1 MDKAVESLRAGLGWG
16 IAVALAHLIHGIGL
30 IMVLGQ
36 PPLTLFALKGS
47 LIEVALGLLAGI
59 LLVPLRWVPKANI
72 AQPIAFL
79 VVWLVMERL
88 VAVDP
93 SKPLMWIG
101 PPLGGLL
108 LYGIGS
114 ALAKKHIGAV
124 AGASALAFGVLLA
137 APEVRSAIT
146 DAGDLELDLKPARE
160 GAPDV
165 LFIVMDTTR
174 AQSSSAYGYG
184 RDTTPTLE
192 ALAKEGVLY
201 EQATA
206 PATWSLPAHA
216 ALFTGTF
223 PSFNQAHAETRYLG
237 DTLPTVMEVFAANG
251 YETSCF
257 SANPHISESFGLT
270 RGFHHSD
277 RAWAAG
283 PAARQF
289 SFIYRF
295 LDFAGVGANDKGGAM
310 VVGNIRR
317 WMKGRPKDGP
327 PAFVFV
333 NFLEAHFPFH
343 QLPNEFVTA
352 YQNRPISELR
362 EAGQI
367 AFGAQFGR
375 PLTQAEIE
383 QIRAPLVDLYDGG
396 VKYTDHLV
404 GEVVDEWRKAGRLD
418 NTIVVVL
425 GDHGEVMGEHDAFG
439 HVVPMVEQDLRVPL
453 VFRYPAKLPKGKR
466 VAKPVSTV
474 GTFATLADLAGLE
487 KSTVPRL
494 QVGSLTKDFDAEKLG
509 EPVMAERYEEHLLSA
524 RFAEGQTL
532 GVGPLMDPR
541 GRYRSFRWHDWK
553 YVERCDHGEEKFYL
567 YNLADDPGETKDLM
581 PERPSVVDD
590 IEPELLAVKE
600 LFKLPGVCD
609 EVTGEVKKLE
619 DMSKEEVAQLC
630 QLGYLSGE
638 ECEGL

>member
-1 MDKAVESLRAGLGWG
+1 MDKVVESLKAGLGWG
-16 IAVALAHLIHGIGL
+16 VAVALAHLIHGIGL

-47 LIEVALGLLAGI
+47 LIEIALGLLAGL
-59 LLVPLRWVPKANI
+59 LLVPVRWAPRAAV
-72 AQPIAFL
+72 AQPVVFM
-79 VVWLVMERL
+79 VVWLIMERL

-101 PPLGGLL
+101 PTLGGLL

-114 ALAKKHIGAV
+114 AINKKSVGAV
-124 AGASALAFGVLLA
+124 AGLAALIFGTLLA

-146 DAGDLELDLKPARE
+146 NKGDLALDLTPARE

-174 AQSSSAYGYG
+174 AQSVSAYGYE

-223 PSFNQAHAETRYLG
+223 PSYNQAHAETRFLG
-237 DTLPTVMEVFAANG
+237 DALPTVMEVFAENG
-251 YETSCF
+251 YETHCF

-295 LDFAGVGANDKGGAM
+295 LDYAGVGANDKGGAM

-317 WMKGRPKDGP
+317 WMKSRPDEGP

-375 PLTQAEIE
+375 PLTAAEIE
-383 QIRAPLVDLYDGG
+383 QIRDPLVDLYDGG
-396 VKYTDHLV
+396 VKYTDFLV
-404 GEVVDEWRKAGRLD
+404 GQVVDEWRKAGKLD

-453 VFRYPAKLPKGKR
+453 IFRYPPSMPAGKR
-466 VAKPVSTV
+466 VQKPVSTV
-474 GTFATLADLAGLE
+474 GTFATLADLAQLDK
-487 KSTVPRL
+487 KSVPRL
-494 QVGSLTKDFDAEKLG
+494 HVGSLTKFDSEKLG

-541 GRYRSFRWHDWK
+541 GRYRSFRWKDWK
-553 YVERCDHGEEKFYL
+553 YIERCDKGEVKTYL
-567 YNLADDPGETKDLM
+567 YDLASDPGELKDRM

-590 IEPELLAVKE
+590 IEPELNTVKD
-600 LFKLPGVCD
+600 LFQLPGICD
-609 EVTGEVKKLE
+609 EVSGEVRKLE
-619 DMSKEEVAQLC
+619 DMSAEEVAMLC
-630 QLGYLSGE
+630 ELGYLDGE
-638 ECEGL
+638 ACE

>member
-1 MDKAVESLRAGLGWG
+1 MDKVVESLKAGLGWG
-16 IAVALAHLIHGIGL
+16 VAVGLAHLIHGIGL
-30 IMVLGQ
+30 ILVLGQ

-47 LIEVALGLLAGI
+47 LIEIVLGVVVGLLLI
-59 LLVPLRWVPKANI
+59 PLRWVPKANI
-72 AQPIAFL
+72 AQPIVFT
-79 VVWLVMERL
+79 VIWLIMERL

-101 PPLGGLL
+101 PSLGGLL
-108 LYGIGS
+108 LYGIGV
-114 ALAKKHIGAV
+114 AIAKKSMPAAV
-124 AGASALAFGVLLA
+124 ALPALGFTVLLA
-137 APEVRSAIT
+137 APEIRSAIT
-146 DAGDLELDLKPARE
+146 DQGDLELDLKPARA

-174 AQSSSAYGYG
+174 AQSSSAYGYE

-192 ALAKEGVLY
+192 LLAKEGVLY

-223 PSFNQAHAETRYLG
+223 PSFNQAHAETRFLG
-237 DTLPTVMEVFAANG
+237 DTLPTVMEVFAENG
-251 YETSCF
+251 YETHCF

-295 LDFAGVGANDKGGAM
+295 LDYAGVGANDKGGAM
-310 VVGNIRR
+310 VVGNVRR
-317 WMKGRPKDGP
+317 WMKGRGDEGP

-375 PLTQAEIE
+375 PLTQEEI
-383 QIRAPLVDLYDGG
+383 QFIRDPLVDLYDGG
-396 VKYTDHLV
+396 VKYTDFLV
-404 GEVVDEWRKAGRLD
+404 GQVVDEWRKAGRLD

-439 HVVPMVEQDLRVPL
+439 HVVPMVEQDLRVPM
-453 VFRYPAKLPKGKR
+453 VFRYPPALPKGKR
-466 VAKPVSTV
+466 VKKPVSTV
-474 GTFATLADLAGLE
+474 GTFATLAELAQLD
-487 KSTVPRL
+487 KKTVPRL
-494 QVGSLTKDFDAEKLG
+494 QVGSLTKFDSEKLG

-541 GRYRSFRWHDWK
+541 GRYRSFRWKDWK
-553 YVERCDHGEEKFYL
+553 YVERCDHGEEKLYL
-567 YNLADDPGETKDLM
+567 YDLAKDPGELKDLM

-590 IEPELLAVKE
+590 IEPELLTVKE
-600 LFKLPGVCD
+600 IFMLPGICD
-609 EVTGEVKKLE
+609 EVSGEVRKLE
-619 DMSKEEVAQLC
+619 DMSEEEIAMLC
-630 QLGYLSGE
+630 ELGYM
-638 ECEGL
+638 EGDMCP